1 MAIQKHY
8 TVGAVAPDLDA
19 LAALDERLGRVAAP
33 VEGLMAL
40 VRRRDE
46 RLVQVALPEARV
58 SRVEGGMTRLQWFE
72 FGSMFLAVSATAL
85 LMGAVHL
92 PTGIAVQAFMTLA
105 SIVGLILYHRRPQLG
120 RKLRGMAMPEKL
132 AEEWEESFSG
142 GLALVLV
149 TVPGERFDEVE
160 AAFLEDDG
168 LRSPLAVDRR
178 PVL

>member
-8 TVGAVAPDLDA
+8 TIGAVAPDLQS
-19 LAALDERLGRVAAP
+19 LASLDERLGTLNAPIEYTVALA
-33 VEGLMAL
+33 
-40 VRRRDE
+40 RRRDE
-46 RLVQVALPEARV
+46 RLVRVALTEAQVR
-58 SRVEGGMTRLQWFE
+58 RVEGGLSRLQWFE

-92 PTGIAVQAFMTLA
+92 PTGLAVQAFMTLA
-105 SIVGLILYHRRPQLG
+105 SVIGLVLYHRRPQLG
-120 RKLRGMAMPEKL
+120 KKLLGMAMPEKL
-132 AEEWEESFSG
+132 AEEWEESFSE

-160 AAFLEDDG
+160 AVFLEDDR

>member
-8 TVGAVAPDLDA
+8 TIGAVAPDLQT
-19 LAALDERLGRVAAP
+19 LGSLDERIGHLSPAI
-33 VEGLMAL
+33 EGVLAL

-46 RLVQVALPEARV
+46 RLVQVTLPEARV
-58 SRVEGGMTRLQWFE
+58 SRVEGGLTRLQWFE

-105 SIVGLILYHRRPQLG
+105 SVAGLILYHRQPQLG
-120 RKLRGMAMPEKL
+120 KKLRGMAMPEKL
-132 AEEWEESFSG
+132 AEEWEESFSE

-149 TVPGERFDEVE
+149 TVPGDRFDEVE
-160 AAFLEDDG
+160 AAFLADES

>member
-1 MAIQKHY
+1 MAISKHY
-8 TVGAVAPDLDA
+8 TIGAVVPDLRS
-19 LAALDERLGRVAAP
+19 LAALDERLGRAGP
-33 VEGLMAL
+33 VLDRLL
-40 VRRRDE
+40 VLTRRRDE
-46 RLVQVALPEARV
+46 RLVQVTLPDASVR
-58 SRVEGGMTRLQWFE
+58 RVEGGMTRLQWFE

-105 SIVGLILYHRRPQLG
+105 SVIGIFLYHRKPQLE
-120 RKLRGMAMPEKL
+120 RKLVGMAMPEKL
-132 AEEWEESFSG
+132 ARDWEESFSE

-149 TVPGERFDEVE
+149 TVPEESFEEAE
-160 AAFLEDDG
+160 AAFLEDPG

>member
-1 MAIQKHY
+1 MAISKHY
-8 TVGAVAPDLDA
+8 TIGAVVPDLQSLD
-19 LAALDERLGRVAAP
+19 ALDERLGRVGP
-33 VEGLMAL
+33 SLDRLL
-40 VRRRDE
+40 VLTRRRDE
-46 RLVQVALPEARV
+46 RLVQVTLPDASVR
-58 SRVEGGMTRLQWFE
+58 RVEGGMTRLQWFE

-105 SIVGLILYHRRPQLG
+105 SVIGIFLYHRKPRVE
-120 RKLRGMAMPEKL
+120 RKLVGMAMPEKL
-132 AEEWEESFSG
+132 AADWEESFSE

-149 TVPGERFDEVE
+149 TVPEERFEDTE
-160 AAFLEDDG
+160 AAFLEDPG

>member
-8 TVGAVAPDLDA
+8 TIGAVAPDLQS
-19 LAALDERLGRVAAP
+19 LASLDERLGNLNAFIEYPVALA
-33 VEGLMAL
+33 
-40 VRRRDE
+40 RRRDE
-46 RLVQVALPEARV
+46 RLVRVALTEAQVR
-58 SRVEGGMTRLQWFE
+58 RVEGGLSRLQWFE

-92 PTGIAVQAFMTLA
+92 PTGLAVQAFMTLA
-105 SIVGLILYHRRPQLG
+105 SVIGLVLYHRRPQLG
-120 RKLRGMAMPEKL
+120 KKLLGMAMPEKL
-132 AEEWEESFSG
+132 AEEWEESFSE

-160 AAFLEDDG
+160 AVFLEDDR

>member
-1 MAIQKHY
+1 MTIQKHY
-8 TVGAVAPDLDA
+8 TIGAVAPDLRT
-19 LAALDERLGRVAAP
+19 LASLDERIGRLSP
-33 VEGLMAL
+33 DVEGVL
-40 VRRRDE
+40 VLTRRRDE
-46 RLVQVALPEARV
+46 RLVQVTLPEARV
-58 SRVEGGMTRLQWFE
+58 SRVEGGLTRLQWFE

-105 SIVGLILYHRRPQLG
+105 SIAGLILYRRQPQLG
-120 RKLRGMAMPEKL
+120 KKLLGMAMPEKL
-132 AEEWEESFSG
+132 AEEWEKSFSE

-149 TVPGERFDEVE
+149 TVPEERFEEVE
-160 AAFLEDDG
+160 AAFLQDTG